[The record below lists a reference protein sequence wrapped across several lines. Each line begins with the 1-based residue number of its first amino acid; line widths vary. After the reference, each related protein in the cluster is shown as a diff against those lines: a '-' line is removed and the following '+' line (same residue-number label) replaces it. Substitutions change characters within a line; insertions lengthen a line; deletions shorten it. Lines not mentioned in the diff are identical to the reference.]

1 MTARLAAASL
11 EALDDAA
18 LARRAA
24 ARDADAI
31 RLITRRNN
39 QRLYRA
45 AWSVLKHR
53 AEAEEAVQEGYVKA
67 FAALDGFKGEAA
79 LSTWLTRIVLNEALG
94 RKRTLERRARLFDR
108 AGVTEIEDYR
118 ERLSAGS
125 SAPSPESAALSR
137 ELRGLLERAVSRLPD
152 AFRSVFVL
160 REIEDMSVAETAQA
174 LDIPE
179 ATVKTRLHR
188 ARRHLQDQLD
198 PELRNV
204 FGGAVEFAGADC
216 EGLTAKVLA
225 RLGLA

>member
-67 FAALDGFKGEAA
+67 FAAIDGFKGEAA

-94 RKRTLERRARLFDR
+94 RRRSLERRARLFDR
-108 AGVTEIEDYR
+108 AGVTGIEDYR
-118 ERLSAGS
+118 ERLATGS
-125 SAPSPESAALSR
+125 SAPSPESAALNR

-198 PELRNV
+198 PELRSV
-204 FGGAVEFAGADC
+204 FGAAVEFAGADC
-216 EGLTAKVLA
+216 EGLTAKVMA